1 VLGKLLSKG
10 TDSWPAALQAFNFV
24 RWPYGNEIQ
33 RRAREQG
40 FFFELNAPGFENI
53 TAKGQALAP
62 EQISLLRDT
71 ITENWTW
78 MEDDVEKDLMKATIY
93 LDEISQQSRT

>member
-1 VLGKLLSKG
+1 MLGKLLSKG
-10 TDSWPAALQAFNFV
+10 TDNWPAALQAFNLV

-53 TAKGQALAP
+53 TAKGQALTP
-62 EQISLLRDT
+62 EQIYLLRDT

-78 MEDDVEKDLMKATIY
+78 MDDDVEKDLIKATIF
-93 LDEISQQSRT
+93 LEEKCQQSQT